1 VGHLKNTNHYLQN
14 TNSVIHIHITNPTS
28 HLHVTNSMKHVQR
41 LRVWV
46 RGNLNNTNSMI
57 HVHITNPMSH
67 LRITNSVNH
76 QTISNPMSLQQ
87 CVLAAHTLIDVSKY
101 HWLNKPS
108 PFHEPNE
115 SSTVCLLAVS
125 QIQWCALHL
134 NITNSMSRRHS
145 TNPMSPLQCV
155 YLKYQKLNN
164 DAFGYHKLSELLKH
178 HEPNVSSASHELNAQ
193 CI

>member
-1 VGHLKNTNHYLQN
+1 VSKYHELNKPWYVGDSLGSWYVHESLSSCCVDSY
-14 TNSVIHIHITNPTS
+14 SVSISSVTFRCNAHHWICELNKPSPFHEPNQILYS
-28 HLHVTNSMKHVQR
+28 VSISSVTNSM
-41 LRVWV
+41 
-46 RGNLNNTNSMI
+46 M
-57 HVHITNPMSH
+57 
-67 LRITNSVNH
+67 RI
-76 QTISNPMSLQQ
+76 
-87 CVLAAHTLIDVSKY
+87 ASKY
-101 HWLNKPS
+101 HKLNKPS

-125 QIQWCALHL
+125 QTQWCALHL